1 MTLSSA
7 VRLLRAPPEITM
19 PRPQK
24 NPEIFLWLS
33 PAMTAT
39 ACGVSTAVVRQAIL
53 DKKLF
58 IRKIGMKHKIS
69 VANIADWYASLPE
82 VEPRKRKSPHD

>member
-1 MTLSSA
+1 LGPAA
-7 VRLLRAPPEITM
+7 VSRFNSKARTM

-24 NPEIFLWLS
+24 NPETFLWLS

-39 ACGVSTAVVRQAIL
+39 ACGVRPEVVRQAIL
-53 DKKLF
+53 DKKL
-58 IRKIGMKHKIS
+58 IVRKIGMKHKIS
-69 VANIADWYASLPE
+69 VQNISDWFQTLPV